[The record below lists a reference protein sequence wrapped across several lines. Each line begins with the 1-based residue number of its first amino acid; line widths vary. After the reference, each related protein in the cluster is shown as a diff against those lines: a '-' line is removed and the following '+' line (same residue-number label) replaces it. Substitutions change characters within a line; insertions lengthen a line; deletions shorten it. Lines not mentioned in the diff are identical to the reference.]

1 MTNSDPL
8 NPWFSMWTKPRD
20 TIQQIIDS
28 DDPKNMVLFLAAI
41 SGISSI
47 LSGAV
52 GNNTGDQQ
60 PLVGII
66 AGALIVGPIAGV
78 IGLYISGM
86 LLSWTG
92 KWIGGRAS
100 AEYVRT
106 ALAWAHIPVIWTVL
120 LWIPEI
126 LIFGQETFMTP
137 DENSLVTT
145 APYAFYEVGFGIIKM
160 TASVWAFILLL
171 KGLGQV
177 QGFSAW
183 KALWNLMIPGLLFL
197 IPIILIVV
205 AVGGMAEV
213 AEVSKL

>member
-1 MTNSDPL
+1 
-8 NPWFSMWTKPRD
+8 MWTKPRD
-20 TIQQIIDS
+20 TIQQLIDS
-28 DDPKNMVLFLAAI
+28 DDPKKMVLFLAAI
-41 SGISSI
+41 TGISNI
-47 LSGAV
+47 LRSAA
-52 GNNTGDQQ
+52 GNNIGDQQ

-106 ALAWAHIPVIWTVL
+106 AIAWAHIPIIWTVIF
-120 LWIPEI
+120 WIPEI
-126 LIFGQETFMTP
+126 LIFGPESFGKP
-137 DENSLVTT
+137 DENSLATT
-145 APYAFYEVGFGIIKM
+145 APYAFYAVGFGIIKM

-183 KALWNLMIPGLLFL
+183 KALWNLIIPGLIFL
-197 IPIILIVV
+197 IPIILIV
-205 AVGGMAEV
+205 ATVGGMAEV
-213 AEVSKL
+213 SK